1 MFWRIFY
8 GFLRLTGLAQCFAGG
23 YPCCCSTS
31 GSTSSK
37 PPPPGSTSTS
47 TAESKINC
55 SGCSFSDGAPDLL
68 IDISGAVNGTCG
80 TCAADVDGAYVIS
93 FTGGVDVVGGIS
105 GGRTW
110 RIGGCSWSADFAA
123 KCGAY
128 NQIYLDW
135 QTNYFVDGASPHYR
149 PTTEIELV
157 ILRTTGAALQSRF
170 ILDNSAGDCEPL
182 WDCMNWNFTVPFF
195 DRTGVVVCN
204 LSSATVNV
212 TAL

>member
-8 GFLRLTGLAQCFAGG
+8 GFLRFTGLHACFAGG

-47 TAESKINC
+47 TAESKITC
-55 SGCSFSDGAPDLL
+55 SGCSFSEGAPDLL
-68 IDISGAVNGTCG
+68 IDISGSVNGACS
-80 TCAADVDGAYVIS
+80 TCATDVDGAYVIS
-93 FTGGVDVVGGIS
+93 FNGGTDGVGGII

-110 RIGGCSWSADFAA
+110 RSGNCNWSADFSA
-123 KCGAY
+123 KCSAY
-128 NQIYLDW
+128 NQIYMDW
-135 QTNYFVDGASPHYR
+135 QTQYFVDGASPHYR
-149 PTTEIELV
+149 PFTAIELV
-157 ILRTTGAALQSRF
+157 ILRTGAPLLNSRF
-170 ILDNSAGDCEPL
+170 ILENTTGDCEPL
-182 WDCMNWNFTVPFF
+182 WNCMDWNFTVPYF

-204 LSSATVNV
+204 FIPATVTV